1 MTVILSELLR
11 VIQFYNSGGY
21 HCADPPDSTEDGY
34 VPGPGAEQGCTPHD
48 SDYNPQNWI
57 ISLSEVLRVIQFYN
71 LMGYYHCPDKNTEDG
86 FCPAP
91 WHYSWFPN
99 EAYLVAQGSMLNL
112 PDTAIEVWLNNQQ
125 ITSFADVGSF
135 LVTFKFEIEGCDYP
149 AVSRKVHVLQE

>member
-57 ISLSEVLRVIQFYN
+57 IS
-71 LMGYYHCPDKNTEDG
+71 
-86 FCPAP
+86 
-91 WHYSWFPN
+91 
-99 EAYLVAQGSMLNL
+99 
-112 PDTAIEVWLNNQQ
+112 TAI
-125 ITSFADVGSF
+125 
-135 LVTFKFEIEGCDYP
+135 P
-149 AVSRKVHVLQE
+149 